1 VPASTRP
8 FDRSRCRRSA
18 YGRCLGLRREEG
30 FTLLETLIAAVVLVV
45 GLTMLFGLLDTSLK
59 TTASTRAREGA
70 TNLARQI
77 IEDVRSIPYARLA
90 PGAVVAELQAMTGL
104 ADESAAAG
112 WQVVQRGITYTV
124 TASECAVDD
133 PKDGFGKH
141 ENSFKENP
149 FCGDSTITTPEKDTQ
164 PEDLKRI
171 TVDVAWTARGRNP
184 SVHQVETLTA
194 AGVAPGLTASGLRLE
209 TPVIVPATIPVVI
222 ETEPAT
228 KTLTFAVSAPSSTAA
243 MRWSLEGVAQSV
255 APVKSSGTTWT
266 FSWSIPYPELSD
278 GTYTV
283 SAQAI
288 DATGV
293 VGPAVSIPVTL
304 ARGTP
309 AAVSGLKGGFNT
321 INLAGVPTKVVELQ
335 WKANAERNVIGYRV
349 YNPSSQLVCPENL
362 VTLSVAITCIDTAP
376 PLPNAAN
383 LTYAASA
390 LYRNAKGE
398 LKEGPAGSFTVVGGP
413 PAAPNPPTGLTLTKN
428 ADGSVT
434 LKWAVPVGGPA
445 IVFYRI
451 YRESTNK
458 TGRYDVTPSG
468 ASTSYT
474 DTDAVVSHSYWI
486 TAVDANLTESS
497 FVGPVTG

>member
-18 YGRCLGLRREEG
+18 YGRCLGLRREDG
-30 FTLLETLIAAVVLVV
+30 FTLLETLMAAVVLVV

-77 IEDVRSIPYARLA
+77 IEDVRSIPYARLS
-90 PGAVVAELQAMTGL
+90 PGAVVAELQAMNAL
-104 ADESAAAG
+104 ADASGAAG

-141 ENSFKENP
+141 ENTFKENP
-149 FCGDSTITTPEKDTQ
+149 FCGDSTTTTPETDTQ

-171 TVDVAWTARGRNP
+171 TVDVAWTARGRKP

-194 AGVAPGLTASGLRLE
+194 AGVAPGLTASGLHLE
-209 TPVIVPATIPVVI
+209 TPVIAPNYEPVI
-222 ETEPAT
+222 EVEPAT
-228 KTLTFAVSAPSSTAA
+228 KTLTFAVSAPSSTTA
-243 MRWSLEGVAQSV
+243 MRWSLEGVVQGV

-304 ARGTP
+304 LRGIP

-321 INLAGVPTKVVELQ
+321 TSVAGVPKTVVELQ
-335 WKANAERNVIGYRV
+335 WKANTERNVIGYRV

-362 VTLSVAITCIDTAP
+362 VTLSVATTCIDTNP
-376 PLPNAAN
+376 PLPSSAASF
-383 LTYAASA
+383 TYAASA

-398 LKEGPAGSFTVVGGP
+398 LKEGPAGSFAVVGGP

-445 IVFYRI
+445 VIFYRV

-497 FVGPVTG
+497 FLGPVTG

>member
-8 FDRSRCRRSA
+8 FDRSRRRRSPS
-18 YGRCLGLRREEG
+18 GRCVGLRREEG

-77 IEDVRSIPYARLA
+77 IEDVRSVPYARLA

-104 ADESAAAG
+104 ADASEAAG

-124 TASECAVDD
+124 TASECSIDD
-133 PKDGFGKH
+133 PKDGLGKH

-149 FCGDSTITTPEKDTQ
+149 FCEDSKEIGVADIQ

-171 TVDVAWTARGRNP
+171 TVDVAWTARGRKP

-222 ETEPAT
+222 EEEPAT

-243 MRWSLEGVAQSV
+243 MRWSLEGVVQGV
-255 APVKSSGTTWT
+255 APVKSAGTTWT

-304 ARGTP
+304 LRGIP

-321 INLAGVPTKVVELQ
+321 INVAGVPKTVVELQ
-335 WKANAERNVIGYRV
+335 WKANTERNVIGYRV
-349 YNPSSQLVCPENL
+349 YNPNQLACPQEL
-362 VTLSVAITCIDTAP
+362 ATLSVATTCIDTVP
-376 PLPNAAN
+376 PVPTSAASF
-383 LTYAASA
+383 TYTASA

-398 LKEGPAGSFTVVGGP
+398 LKEGPAGSFAVVGGP
-413 PAAPNPPTGLTLTKN
+413 PAAPNPPSGLILTKN

-451 YRESTNK
+451 YRESKNYTS
-458 TGRYDVTPSG
+458 RYDVTPSG
-468 ASTSYT
+468 ASTSYS

-497 FVGPVTG
+497 FLGPVTG

>member
-8 FDRSRCRRSA
+8 FDRSSCRRSA
-18 YGRCLGLRREEG
+18 SGRCPGLRREEG

-45 GLTMLFGLLDTSLK
+45 GLTMLFGLVDTSLK

-104 ADESAAAG
+104 ADASAAAG

-124 TASECAVDD
+124 TASECSIDD
-133 PKDGFGKH
+133 PKDGLGKH

-149 FCGDSTITTPEKDTQ
+149 FCADSAEIGVADTQ

-171 TVDVAWTARGRNP
+171 TVDVAWTARGRKP

-194 AGVAPGLTASGLRLE
+194 AGVAPGLTASGLHLE
-209 TPVIVPATIPVVI
+209 TPVIIPNYEPVI
-222 ETEPAT
+222 EVEPAT

-243 MRWSLEGVAQSV
+243 MRWSLEGVVQGV

-278 GTYTV
+278 GTYSV

-304 ARGTP
+304 LRGIP

-321 INLAGVPTKVVELQ
+321 INVGGVATKVVELQ
-335 WKANAERNVIGYRV
+335 WKANTERNVIGYRV
-349 YNPSSQLVCPENL
+349 YSPSSQLVCPENL
-362 VTLSVAITCIDTAP
+362 VTLSVATSCIDTAP

-390 LYRNAKGE
+390 VYRNAKGE

-413 PAAPNPPTGLTLTKN
+413 PAAPNPPSGLTLTKN

-451 YRESTNK
+451 YRESTNNS
-458 TGRYDVTPSG
+458 GRYDVTPSG
-468 ASTSYT
+468 ASTSYN